1 MERWDAVQKRSPSKG
16 AYLEHIFV
24 LRAAVETKDVALFN
38 AVALR
43 LTSADYAVYFR
54 SSEHKLLNNWAI
66 LLKHLNAFEQSRRAY
81 ECAKKRALENNDTE
95 QLVKIALNLHS
106 ILLKQGKLD
115 DAKHVLQEVET
126 LSKETFYSS
135 RLSHKLGMYYQAE
148 KDYDRASEF
157 YQQAFV
163 RFSLAHDFERA
174 AISGLNLLHVQL
186 VQRNRAGFWRYAQSV
201 KEIIQQVPRNNTQ
214 YLLHFSVMQKIVE
227 IMASEFSKDR
237 LNLPEHWQEMMF
249 KYGLNEEVELY
260 RAMIGLTSGNAQLT
274 SNIKREVRNEV
285 LPTPSWYLNYCQQ

>member
-1 MERWDAVQKRSPSKG
+1 MERWGTVQKRTPSKG

-38 AVALR
+38 DVALR

-54 SSEHKLLNNWAI
+54 GSEHKLLNNWAI
-66 LLKHLNAFEQSRRAY
+66 LLRHQNAFEQSRRAY
-81 ECAKKRALENNDTE
+81 ECAKDIAFANEDTE
-95 QLVKIALNLHS
+95 QVVKIALNLHS

-115 DAKHVLQEVET
+115 EAKEVLREVEI
-126 LSKETFYSS
+126 LSKETAYST

-148 KDYDRASEF
+148 KDYERASEF

-186 VQRNRAGFWRYAQSV
+186 IQRNRAGFWRYAQSV
-201 KEIIQQVPRNNTQ
+201 KEIIQQVPRNNSQ

-227 IMASEFSKDR
+227 IMAFEFSKER
-237 LNLPEHWQEMMF
+237 ANLPEHWQEMMF

-260 RAMIGLTSGNAQLT
+260 RAMIGLTSGYVQQT
-274 SNIKREVRNEV
+274 SNTKRQVRNEV